1 MSNNIIRFEDYSKQV
16 IDAIDRGILNA
27 LEEVSGEL
35 EGRVKDN
42 TRVDT
47 GKTKASWS
55 HRVDEAKH
63 EAYVGSNYENAIWEE
78 FGTGIYALNG
88 NGRKDVPWVYQSEDG
103 KWHRTK
109 GKKPSRALKLASDN
123 IDSLIK
129 EYFKERFKNL

>member
-42 TRVDT
+42 TREDT

-55 HRVDEAKH
+55 HRVDEHKF
-63 EAYVGSNYENAIWEE
+63 EAYVGSNYQNAIWEE
-78 FGTGIYALNG
+78 FGTGIEALND

>member
-42 TRVDT
+42 SRFDT
-47 GKTKASWS
+47 GKTKGSWN
-55 HRVDEAKH
+55 HKVDEHKF

-78 FGTGIYALNG
+78 FGTGIYAQNG

-109 GKKPSRALKLASDN
+109 GKKPNRALKRAF
-123 IDSLIK
+123 DSMKNSIE

>member
-16 IDAIDRGILNA
+16 IDAIDRGIINA

-55 HRVDEAKH
+55 HKVDEHKF

-88 NGRKDVPWVYQSEDG
+88 NGRKDVPWVYQSEDS

>member
-1 MSNNIIRFEDYSKQV
+1 MQNNIKLDIKLDKVCKTLDGAVE
-16 IDAIDRGILNA
+16 NA
-27 LEEVSGEL
+27 LEEAISEL
-35 EGRVKDN
+35 ESQTKKNTKVK
-42 TRVDT
+42 T
-47 GKTKASWS
+47 GKTKASWQ
-55 HRVDEAKH
+55 HKVDKRKC

-78 FGTGIYALNG
+78 FGTGTEALNG
-88 NGRKDVPWVYQSEDG
+88 NGRKDVPWVYRSEDG